1 MGNDA
6 IIRAENLVKIY
17 GHGRSAL
24 TVLKGVSIEIHKGEI
39 ISIVGPSGAGKS
51 TLLNIIGCL
60 DSFQDGNLLVLG
72 KNLANLS
79 VEVLSG
85 FRNSHIG
92 FVFQSH
98 NLLPEFSALENIMI
112 PLMIR
117 RLRKSEAKER
127 ALQLL
132 NRFNLADRA
141 FHKPTELSGGE
152 CQRVAVARAIVG
164 NPDIVLADEPTGNL
178 DRANSRMLTDT
189 LLALGRENGNTIII
203 VTHDREIADR
213 TEKTITLIDGAIER

>member
-1 MGNDA
+1 MGTDA
-6 IIRAENLVKIY
+6 IISAENLVKTY
-17 GHGRSAL
+17 GYGRGSL
-24 TVLKGVSIEIHKGEI
+24 TVLKGISLEIKKGEI
-39 ISIVGPSGAGKS
+39 VSIVGPSGAGKS

-60 DSFQDGNLLVLG
+60 DSFQDGGLRVLG
-72 KNLANLS
+72 KNMSKLS
-79 VEVLSG
+79 VEILSG

-92 FVFQSH
+92 FVFQFH

-117 RLRKSEAKER
+117 RMRKADAKER
-127 ALQLL
+127 AVRLL
-132 NRFNLADRA
+132 ERFNLSDRA

-164 NPDIVLADEPTGNL
+164 NPDIILADEPTGNL

-189 LLALGRENGNTIII
+189 LLELGRENGATIII

-213 TEKTITLIDGAIER
+213 TEKTITLIDGKIEA